1 MSTLCTRC
9 SINSDKDPT
18 EIESWPAS
26 WPNIFTTTRP
36 PLVRSMG
43 NLLSTKAFKSGSSSK
58 VKDQRVFLASDD
70 QSVTSQ
76 FVRSLVSEA
85 APMRTNERQTEPL
98 SFRLGDYLAGI
109 LTGVLTALAVRAI
122 VGPNWDMV
130 VAMLIGMGTG
140 MSVHL
145 SLLVLLI
152 PLLGTFEVMMPSG
165 IIGMYGGM
173 LFGMRDA
180 MQQEVISLS
189 QAPAVGGLFGFVVVF
204 VIRWWDRQLRG
215 VTFVGSN
222 SRRTL

>member
-1 MSTLCTRC
+1 
-9 SINSDKDPT
+9 
-18 EIESWPAS
+18 
-26 WPNIFTTTRP
+26 
-36 PLVRSMG
+36 
-43 NLLSTKAFKSGSSSK
+43 
-58 VKDQRVFLASDD
+58 
-70 QSVTSQ
+70 
-76 FVRSLVSEA
+76 
-85 APMRTNERQTEPL
+85 MRTNERQTEPL